1 MVRIGVASTKQTWR
15 EASPSI
21 HLLRRRNSTRFLS
34 SNRPVLCSQYYYY
47 YYYYYYEDE
56 DRDNKDSGELC
67 GFCSGLSETLAVAAV
82 AATVVVEAIRR

>member
-47 YYYYYYEDE
+47 YYEDE